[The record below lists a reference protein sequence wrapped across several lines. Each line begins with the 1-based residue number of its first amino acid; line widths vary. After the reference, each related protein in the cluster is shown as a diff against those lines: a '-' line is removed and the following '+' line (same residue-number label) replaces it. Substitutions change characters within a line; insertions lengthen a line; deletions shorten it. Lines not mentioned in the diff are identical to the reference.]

1 MLLFN
6 SIYAIVYGMVSASVL
21 VEARRRAGLTQRELA
36 ACAGVRQQEIARYER
51 GHVTPSLERLRQ
63 LIAACELELTFGLA
77 RADSSYDEAIASA
90 LAIPP
95 AQRLARGLRDALA
108 ASAASIDA
116 HNTSTAPEV
125 ISVLRT
131 LERAVVRYVLIGEL
145 AEVLHGS
152 PLLPIGRTVT
162 IVPRAG
168 EHRTLSN
175 AITAARGRMIP
186 PTSSLIG
193 DAVERWH
200 LDAFHAELV
209 VALAP
214 AGTQGY
220 QDLHRDATL
229 LQIDDDGLSITAAS
243 LADLV
248 RIGETSND
256 RARMPALRRTLE
268 FTTDTTSTRAA

>member
-1 MLLFN
+1 
-6 SIYAIVYGMVSASVL
+6 MVSANML
-21 VEARRRAGLTQRELA
+21 VEARRRANLTQRELA
-36 ACAGVRQQEIARYER
+36 ARAGVRQQEITRYER

-63 LIAACELELTFGLA
+63 LIAACGLELTFGLA
-77 RADSSYDEAIASA
+77 RADFSYDEAITSA

-95 AQRLARGLRDALA
+95 AQRLAFGLRDASA
-108 ASAASIDA
+108 ASAARIDA
-116 HNTSTAPEV
+116 HDTSTAPEV

-131 LERAVVRYVLIGEL
+131 LERATVRYVLIGEL

-152 PLLPIGRTVT
+152 PLLPISRTVT

-175 AITAARGRMIP
+175 AITAGRGHMIP

-209 VALAP
+209 VVPAP
-214 AGTQGY
+214 AGTHGY
-220 QDLHRDATL
+220 QDLHRDATQL
-229 LQIDDDGLSITAAS
+229 PVDDDGLRIAVAS
-243 LADLV
+243 LVDLV
-248 RIGETSND
+248 RIGEASND
-256 RARMPALRRTLE
+256 RTRMPALRRTLQLTADSAS
-268 FTTDTTSTRAA
+268 TTGARAA